1 MTSAPPGYD
10 KSGYDQQPQQTG
22 YPPQAMYNP
31 QQGGQ
36 VAVAPGPTVIVRQ
49 QGATPNDHLIASV
62 LVTLFCCC
70 PFGII
75 AILKSMDVRTRIASG
90 DLAGAQEVS
99 RQAKTWCT
107 VALVTG
113 IALEVIGIVA
123 FIFYYVFVIS
133 VAASAFNNYNNHYG

>member
-1 MTSAPPGYD
+1 MFYS
-10 KSGYDQQPQQTG
+10 
-22 YPPQAMYNP
+22 
-31 QQGGQ
+31 
-36 VAVAPGPTVIVRQ
+36 
-49 QGATPNDHLIASV
+49 
-62 LVTLFCCC
+62 
-70 PFGII
+70 II
-75 AILKSMDVRTRIASG
+75 QVRTRIASG